1 MGRCGFLSTVEK
13 IQSPSLSLE
22 KRLSTLMEA
31 LTLEEKISLLST
43 SQSAIPRL
51 GIKEYA
57 VGGEAAHGVVD
68 RAGGKA
74 TVFPQPIGLSSTW
87 NKALIHQVGNAIGDE
102 ARVFYQL
109 QNEKT
114 GLTLWAP
121 TIDME
126 RDPRWGRTEEAYGE
140 DPYLT
145 GQLSKE
151 LIKGMQGDDPFYV
164 KLVAAPKHFY
174 GNNHE
179 KGREDTS
186 NSIDLR
192 NRKEY
197 YLKAFEPAFK
207 EANALSM
214 MTAYNGVNGIPCMQ
228 IHEIEEIVRDE
239 WGLDG
244 FIVSDGGALT
254 LNVEEYQYYDTFEE
268 ALADAL
274 KKGIDCFVDRKE
286 IVEEAAKDALD
297 KQLIEPE
304 DIDRAIHRMLKVRFR
319 LGHFDE
325 DTSRNPYHNLPLDVM
340 CSDNHSKLA
349 RKATDES
356 IVLLKNDREFL
367 PLCEN
372 KLEKLAVIGPTA
384 NDVFRDWYTG
394 YPPYK
399 VTPLAGIKEHI
410 PDLDI
415 SYHDGFD
422 RIVWQP
428 KLSSDHLGVNDE
440 NHWIITQDDE
450 SHAALVD
457 EDWGNGWHVF
467 KSVKTNRY
475 LTQMDKGQTFS
486 ATKEEIFDW
495 FNREKINVTANDQD
509 LYRLSSWN
517 GYPITIEEDKVIVSE
532 NDATLFEKKVI
543 ENGIEEAAA
552 CAKESDVAVVCVGNH
567 PMINGKETED
577 REDIKLADYQ
587 QRLVQAVYQAN
598 PNMVLVVIGS
608 YPFAINWEQDHIPA
622 IIYSSH
628 GSQELGHSLA
638 ATIFGDNNPSGK
650 LSMTWYRD
658 ANRLPEI
665 TDYDIR
671 KGKRTYQYADDN
683 TLYPF
688 GHGLSYGTVTYQD
701 VIIDKYVITENE
713 QLSVTFTIK
722 NESDFNRSEVAQV
735 YASVTGGYYSRANK
749 QLVAFDK
756 VFLLPEEEKQVT
768 LSIDTDQ
775 LKVFDVRSNQFV
787 LEQGTVLLHIGQS
800 SEQFVYTSAPV
811 TIKGEVITGRSLEQ
825 LTSAENYDDYKHITL
840 TKGER
845 ERPCVTADQQGW
857 ILFRNVQ
864 HQSNVKLKVRVKGAS
879 GQLSVYVNDREKSPV
894 TTQKIDVDQ
903 WTDQMIDF
911 HSQDS
916 DPIDI
921 ILEMSQ
927 LSIQSIQLMEG

>member
-1 MGRCGFLSTVEK
+1 MSIVEK

-22 KRLSTLMEA
+22 NRLSVLMEA
-31 LTLEEKISLLST
+31 LTLSEKISLLST
-43 SQSAIPRL
+43 QQSAIPRL
-51 GIKEYA
+51 GINAYA

-68 RAGGKA
+68 RNGGKA

-87 NKALIHQVGNAIGDE
+87 NKPLMHQVGSVIGDE

-186 NSIDLR
+186 NSMDLR

-228 IHEIEEIVRDE
+228 IHEIEEIVRNE
-239 WGLDG
+239 WEMDG

-254 LNVEEYQYYDTFEE
+254 LNVEEYQYYATFED

-286 IVEEAAKDALD
+286 IVEEAAKNALD
-297 KQLIEPE
+297 KQLIEPQ
-304 DIDRAIHRMLKVRFR
+304 DMDRAIRRMLKVRFR
-319 LGHFDE
+319 LGHFDQ
-325 DTSRNPYHNLPLDVM
+325 DPSQNPYHNLPLDVM
-340 CSDNHSKLA
+340 CSEEHSKLA

-356 IVLLKNDREFL
+356 IVLLKNDQEFL
-367 PLCEN
+367 PLRKN

-399 VTPLAGIKEHI
+399 VTPLAGIKEYL
-410 PDLDI
+410 PDVDI

-422 RIVWQP
+422 RIVWKP
-428 KLSSDHLGVNDE
+428 KLSSNHLGVNEE
-440 NHWIITQDDE
+440 NHWVATQDDV

-467 KSVKTNRY
+467 KSVKTNHY
-475 LTQMDKGQTFS
+475 LTQMEKAPTFS

-495 FNREKINVTANDQD
+495 FNREKISVRANDQD
-509 LYRLSSWN
+509 LYTLNNWN
-517 GYPITIEEDKVIVSE
+517 GYPLTVEQNKVTVNE
-532 NDATLFEKKVI
+532 KDAALFEKKII
-543 ENGIEEAAA
+543 ENGIQEAVDR
-552 CAKESDVAVVCVGNH
+552 AKESDVAIVCVGNH

-577 REDIKLADYQ
+577 RQDIKLADYQ

-598 PNMVLVVIGS
+598 PNMVLVVFGS

-638 ATIFGDNNPSGK
+638 ATIFGGNNPSGK

-658 ANRLPEI
+658 ADLLPDI

-671 KGKRTYQYADDN
+671 KGKRTYQYADAN
-683 TLYPF
+683 ILYPF

-701 VIIDKYVITENE
+701 VHINKNVISENE
-713 QLSVTFTIK
+713 KISISVTLK
-722 NESDFNRSEVAQV
+722 NQSDFNRLEVVQV
-735 YASVTGGYYSRANK
+735 YADVTGGYYPRANK
-749 QLVAFDK
+749 QLVAFEK
-756 VFLLPEEEKQVT
+756 VLLLPDQEKQIT
-768 LSIDTDQ
+768 LSMDTDQ
-775 LKVFDVRSNQFV
+775 LKVFDVRTNQFV
-787 LEQGTVLLHIGQS
+787 LEQGMVHFHIGQS
-800 SEQFVYTSAPV
+800 SEQFVFTSAPV
-811 TIKGEVITGRSLEQ
+811 TIKGEVITRRSLEQ
-825 LTSAENYDDYKHITL
+825 LTSAENYDDYEHITL
-840 TKGER
+840 TKGEM

-864 HQSNVKLKVRVKGAS
+864 YQSKAKLKVRVKGEN
-879 GQLSVYVNDREKSPV
+879 GQLSVYANDRKNSPV
-894 TTQKIDVDQ
+894 TTQKIAANQ
-903 WTDQMIDF
+903 WTDQIIDW
-911 HSQDS
+911 HVQNSEPS
-916 DPIDI
+916 DI
-921 ILEMSQ
+921 ILEIKQ